1 MRVLIELKN
10 TSSNAYIASMISH
23 ELRAQASLAYQN
35 WKIKNPQV
43 SLPISEED
51 FVIKFENLQSNFNK
65 GLISRQDF
73 DTRIDELLTNPAMA
87 VNVTHFEP
95 VQKSTD
101 ALLRE
106 LEGLKKSGIL
116 TDEQFQ
122 ERKSE
127 LFFQRDVD
135 EDAEDAPATSAPDGE
150 TMEEKKQRLAAYLEE
165 LLQSGILTHAE
176 YEMAKSRLKA

>member
-1 MRVLIELKN
+1 
-10 TSSNAYIASMISH
+10 MISH

-35 WKIKNPQV
+35 WKVRNPQV
-43 SLPISEED
+43 SLPISEDE
-51 FVIKFENLQSNFNK
+51 FVVKFESLQANFNK
-65 GLISRQDF
+65 GLVNRQDF
-73 DTRIDELLTNPAMA
+73 DARIDELLRNPAMA

-95 VQKSTD
+95 VQKSTH

-116 TDEQFQ
+116 TDEQFE

-127 LFFQRDVD
+127 LYFQRDVD
-135 EDAEDAPATSAPDGE
+135 EDAEDAPATEAPAGE
-150 TMEEKKQRLAAYLEE
+150 TMEQKKKRLAAYLEE

-176 YEMAKSRLKA
+176 YEMAKSRLGA